1 MYSRTV
7 AIIGGF
13 LVLASG
19 AGELY
24 RRKPRSRSLQ
34 STGQVFLGIYLICV
48 VCWGLLVGGAWLGV
62 NCESRHGR
70 TPEGRHRTRPCMQF
84 LTAWLPENCP
94 GQLLGLRALQM
105 PVEKPFLQQCCHE
118 VDWPLNSNPES
129 QENKMV

>member
-48 VCWGLLVGGAWLGV
+48 VCWGSRLETLYGSDVSLSLA
-62 NCESRHGR
+62 ESWPLSRA
-70 TPEGRHRTRPCMQF
+70 RPC
-84 LTAWLPENCP
+84 
-94 GQLLGLRALQM
+94 
-105 PVEKPFLQQCCHE
+105 
-118 VDWPLNSNPES
+118 D
-129 QENKMV
+129 

>member
-48 VCWGLLVGGAWLGV
+48 VGWGTGG
-62 NCESRHGR
+62 CR
-70 TPEGRHRTRPCMQF
+70 
-84 LTAWLPENCP
+84 
-94 GQLLGLRALQM
+94 GLRGS
-105 PVEKPFLQQCCHE
+105 E
-118 VDWPLNSNPES
+118 V
-129 QENKMV
+129 

>member
-1 MYSRTV
+1 MGRSLLWTARRNVAAVPDWGPLTSVQVRMYSRTV

-48 VCWGLLVGGAWLGV
+48 VGWGAVGWK
-62 NCESRHGR
+62 C
-70 TPEGRHRTRPCMQF
+70 
-84 LTAWLPENCP
+84 
-94 GQLLGLRALQM
+94 LLGN
-105 PVEKPFLQQCCHE
+105 E
-118 VDWPLNSNPES
+118 V
-129 QENKMV
+129 

>member
-48 VCWGLLVGGAWLGV
+48 VGWGTAGWKRLP
-62 NCESRHGR
+62 GR
-70 TPEGRHRTRPCMQF
+70 
-84 LTAWLPENCP
+84 
-94 GQLLGLRALQM
+94 
-105 PVEKPFLQQCCHE
+105 E
-118 VDWPLNSNPES
+118 V
-129 QENKMV
+129 

>member
-48 VCWGLLVGGAWLGV
+48 VGWVLMVGGSSLGV
-62 NCESRHGR
+62 KCEPRPDR
-70 TPEGRHRTRPCMQF
+70 TQEGRQNKDF
-84 LTAWLPENCP
+84 LMAWPPEIVLNSFWVSE
-94 GQLLGLRALQM
+94 ALQA
-105 PVEKPFLQQCCHE
+105 PQ
-118 VDWPLNSNPES
+118 N
-129 QENKMV
+129 